1 MRVVTMNSAGRITVP
16 AEARR
21 ELGLAGEAE
30 FEMEVDAAN
39 DAIILRPA
47 LVLRRDDAWAYTAEH
62 REALARA
69 HADAREGR
77 VRSLTEE
84 ELAALGG
91 DAD

>member
-1 MRVVTMNSAGRITVP
+1 MNSAGRITVP

-21 ELGLAGEAE
+21 ELGLVGEAE

-62 REALARA
+62 REALDRA
-69 HADAREGR
+69 HSDSREGR
-77 VRSLTEE
+77 VRVLTEE
-84 ELAALGG
+84 ELAAFGG